1 MKILFESAFTIN
13 QEIKRLINKEGLE
26 SFSNSIYQ
34 GDNANYCVSLFH
46 DFLIENWN
54 LSLLFLDSN
63 ALSGPPTFQNHISHI
78 NTKITRKPQL

>member
-34 GDNANYCVSLFH
+34 GDNAN
-46 DFLIENWN
+46 
-54 LSLLFLDSN
+54 
-63 ALSGPPTFQNHISHI
+63 
-78 NTKITRKPQL
+78 